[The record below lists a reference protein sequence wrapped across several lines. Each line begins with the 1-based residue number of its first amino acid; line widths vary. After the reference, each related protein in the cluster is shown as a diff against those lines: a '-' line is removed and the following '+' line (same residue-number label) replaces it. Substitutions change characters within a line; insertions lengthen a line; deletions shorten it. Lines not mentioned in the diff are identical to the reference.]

1 MKITW
6 LKLLVMFLMS
16 FLISSC
22 STLDLST
29 KGGLPSGEK
38 IIEKNIKATGG
49 RRAHESVRNNKI
61 DVTVNIVPAGMVIK
75 ATSYKERPNKDHST
89 ADLGAMGKRES
100 GSDGKIAWEINP
112 LSGARLLEGE
122 QLALK
127 LLENSFDGPD
137 AWKKI
142 YKSVTNEGVEDVG
155 GKECYKV
162 LFIPKEG
169 SPRITYYDKETFLAN
184 KIAYEAYTDQ
194 GTSQAE
200 IHFLDYEKMGKIL
213 TPQKIQVYLNG
224 QLYEDVTI
232 DNVETNIEMP
242 EGTFDLPEEIKALL
256 K

>member
-6 LKLLVMFLMS
+6 LKLYVMVLMS

-22 STLDLST
+22 ATL
-29 KGGLPSGEK
+29 GGLPSGQK
-38 IIEKNIKATGG
+38 IIKKNTEATGG

-61 DVTVNIVPAGMVIK
+61 DLTINIVAAGMEIK
-75 ATSYKERPNKDHST
+75 ATLYKERPNKDYTT
-89 ADLGAMGKRES
+89 ADLGAMGKLKS

-112 LSGARLLEGE
+112 LTGTRLLEGE
-122 QLALK
+122 QLASK

-169 SPRITYYDKETFLAN
+169 SPRTTYYDKETFLVN
-184 KIAYEAYTDQ
+184 KTASEVNTDQ
-194 GTSQAE
+194 GTFQAE
-200 IHFLDYEKMGKIL
+200 TLFSDYKKMGKIL
-213 TPQKIQVYLNG
+213 TPQKLKVYLNG
-224 QLYEDVTI
+224 QLYQDITI